1 MGESLTQ
8 QRRVI
13 DEAFRSVKI
22 CREGRITWMQ
32 IVFKSAVKTWSLTPS
47 WQWKLLGLSV
57 VGAEGIPGVAVKCVD
72 IGKNTSGEG
81 ALLGHH

>member
-32 IVFKSAVKTWSLTPS
+32 IVFKSDGTLQEST
-47 WQWKLLGLSV
+47 G
-57 VGAEGIPGVAVKCVD
+57 
-72 IGKNTSGEG
+72 
-81 ALLGHH
+81 